1 MMSSGHEMAF
11 VLMNSQA
18 SVISCKK
25 LNLSTFCSVQ
35 GRDFMNSYWHLLVGR
50 EQGVI
55 FFHDITIVKLP
66 IVQ

>member
-1 MMSSGHEMAF
+1 MSSGHEMAF

-18 SVISCKK
+18 SVISCTK
-25 LNLSTFCSVQ
+25 LNPSTSCSVQ
-35 GRDFMNSYWHLLVGR
+35 GGDFMNNYWQLLVGR

-55 FFHDITIVKLP
+55 FFHDITIVKFS